1 MGYRQPFYST
11 SQPAHTRKRPICRA
25 CRRGQ
30 QCNWLNKIGLVQK
43 NDTEKKTSGK
53 GIKRSQDYNEML
65 LASRFAEINWD
76 HIAKC
81 TLSETSEYCSGLC
94 DSHPQAL
101 WRYPGALQIQRNPLQ
116 ALEYSQA
123 VKTQGSKPGRF
134 TRLLI
139 SLSVLLAFFRVWRLR
154 PDQEVLSPARSI
166 LYQHLVV
173 SLNSTERKGGS
184 KAAPS
189 NEVHQ
194 ESVLYMN

>member
-1 MGYRQPFYST
+1 
-11 SQPAHTRKRPICRA
+11 
-25 CRRGQ
+25 
-30 QCNWLNKIGLVQK
+30 
-43 NDTEKKTSGK
+43 
-53 GIKRSQDYNEML
+53 ML

-123 VKTQGSKPGRF
+123 VKTQGSKPGGF

-154 PDQEVLSPARSI
+154 PDQEELSPARSI

-194 ESVLYMN
+194 ESVLYMKKFTSDWWLYLHNSYWVKQTNKQRKNIFSEDYWTKKHLYSETAWRPQPCQALLC